1 MVLLKPMALVF
12 DFVLTE
18 LIHLLK
24 GKSLAS
30 LSLAHE
36 IIFFIGVYFFPQLDM
51 NLQKPIYTFM
61 KKYNEV

>member
-1 MVLLKPMALVF
+1 MVLLKPIALVF
-12 DFVLTE
+12 DFVNGTNSLA
-18 LIHLLK
+18 K